1 MPDYE
6 LYDKLVAETLSA
18 QMQEAAENNGLII
31 DNYLKLGY
39 TKYFIEVGKIA
50 CGLTQTQLYVKMGL
64 FQFYWYKLR
73 HRKLMKNVKRYTKK
87 ATATGPS
94 DITILAENI
103 LSKYNITYKN
113 IFEDIYQEYSLIDE
127 HYMMFNKFENDSLFK
142 KIEIIILLFK

>member
-18 QMQEAAENNGLII
+18 QMQEATENNGLVI
-31 DNYLKLGY
+31 DNYLELGY

-94 DITILAENI
+94 DITVLAENI

-113 IFEDIYQEYSLIDE
+113 IFEDIYEEY
-127 HYMMFNKFENDSLFK
+127 YTVK
-142 KIEIIILLFK
+142 